1 LIDNRPIVDGDSRL
15 QMRDVDE
22 SRTQIVAETFQIFR
36 PLTDCARGPT
46 FQPPK
51 NENAGGD
58 NDQYNENKREGP

>member
-1 LIDNRPIVDGDSRL
+1 
-15 QMRDVDE
+15 MRDVDE